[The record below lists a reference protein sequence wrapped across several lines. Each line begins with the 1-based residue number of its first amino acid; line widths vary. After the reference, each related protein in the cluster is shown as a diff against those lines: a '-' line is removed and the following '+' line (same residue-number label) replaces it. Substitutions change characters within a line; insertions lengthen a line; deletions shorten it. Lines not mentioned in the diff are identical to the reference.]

1 MTLISFKNT
10 ITNTLITIDK
20 LQKMKKTILFLSAV
34 TLLFAAC
41 GSTSSESSS
50 TDTNT
55 SAAATATKPA
65 MDPGEILI
73 AKSDCQGCH
82 LKEDQLIGPAYVEIA
97 KKYPSN
103 DANIALLAGKII
115 KGGKGVWGT
124 IPMTP
129 HPKVTEADA
138 KLMVKY
144 ILSLKK

>member
-1 MTLISFKNT
+1 
-10 ITNTLITIDK
+10 
-20 LQKMKKTILFLSAV
+20 MKKTILFLSAV

-41 GSTSSESSS
+41 GGASQDESGTATTSS
-50 TDTNT
+50 TTT
-55 SAAATATKPA
+55 AAPASA

-82 LKEDQLIGPAYVEIA
+82 LKEEKLIGPSYVEIA
-97 KKYPSN
+97 AKYPSN
-103 DANIALLAGKII
+103 DENISLLAGKII

-129 HPKVTEADA
+129 HPKVTDADA